1 MTYIREFLQ
10 FANNMCWHN
19 ERKRRALQLSMLGIW
34 PGLSATLEKHG
45 PRLVRVAK
53 WQKCTMFHLL
63 YHEKLITATF
73 RAVYFFVLIPA
84 PLDPFL
90 KNAHYLFVALAL
102 AKTLSLD

>member
-1 MTYIREFLQ
+1 VAEV
-10 FANNMCWHN
+10 HN
-19 ERKRRALQLSMLGIW
+19 V
-34 PGLSATLEKHG
+34 P
-45 PRLVRVAK
+45 LVV
-53 WQKCTMFHLL
+53 
-63 YHEKLITATF
+63 HEKLITATF